1 MLLSAVAPASSRIVG
16 AMSMFAVS
24 SPVEVPA
31 LIPGPR
37 IRKGRWV
44 AGS

>member
-16 AMSMFAVS
+16 AMSICELS
-24 SPVEVPA
+24 SPVEVPG